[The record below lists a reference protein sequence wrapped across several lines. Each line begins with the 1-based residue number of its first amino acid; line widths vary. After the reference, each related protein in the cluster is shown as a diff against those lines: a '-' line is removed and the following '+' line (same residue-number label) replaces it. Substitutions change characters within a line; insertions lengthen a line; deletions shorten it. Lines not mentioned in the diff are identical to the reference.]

1 MTEMILSI
9 GFILQLLVNGIIAG
23 ATYAVAAI
31 GYHMVYGALKFVN
44 FAHGSVA
51 VFGAYIAWSLSVGFL
66 HLGLVPA
73 FILAVILTALLGM
86 FIERVA
92 YRPLRH
98 APKLAPMATAMAV
111 ALMLDSTTMMVIG
124 SDIKR
129 FDIPV
134 VEGIQFGPVFITP
147 VQIAILLASIFFL
160 VIIGLLLSL
169 TRLGKS
175 IRAVADNPELAE
187 VCGISSNNV
196 ISATFGIGSALA
208 AAAGIL
214 IGMDVALQPTMGFV
228 IMVKSYA
235 AVVLG
240 GLGNVYGAVI
250 GSFIIGLAE
259 NLGVMIIPPVWKDA
273 IAYGILILV
282 LFIRPSG
289 LFGKKEEIS
298 ATVLGG

>member
-1 MTEMILSI
+1 MGLSTEVL
-9 GFILQLLVNGIIAG
+9 LQLLFNGLIAG
-23 ATYAVAAI
+23 ATYAVAAV

-51 VFGAYIAWSLSVGFL
+51 VFGAYIAWSFSVGFL

-73 FILAVILTALLGM
+73 SILAVALTAGLGM

-92 YRPLRH
+92 YLPLRN
-98 APKLAPMATAMAV
+98 APKLAPMATAMAI
-111 ALMLDSTTMMVIG
+111 ALMLDATIMMVIG

-129 FDIPV
+129 FDTPV
-134 VEGIQFGPVFITP
+134 LRGMQFGAILVTP
-147 VQIAILLASIFFL
+147 VQLAILGMSIFFL
-160 VIIGLLLSL
+160 VAVWLLLSL
-169 TRLGKS
+169 TRLGKA
-175 IRAVADNPELAE
+175 IRAVADNQDLAQA
-187 VCGISSNNV
+187 CGINSDRV

-208 AAAGIL
+208 AGAGVL

-240 GLGNVYGAVI
+240 GMGNVLGAVI
-250 GSFIIGLAE
+250 GSLMIGLAE
-259 NLGVMIIPPVWKDA
+259 NLGVWVIPPVWKDA
-273 IAYGILILV
+273 IAYGILIIG
-282 LFIRPSG
+282 LFIRPTG

>member
-1 MTEMILSI
+1 MILSTD
-9 GFILQLLVNGIIAG
+9 FVLQLLVNGIIAG

-51 VFGAYIAWSLSVGFL
+51 IFGAYIAWSLSAGFF
-66 HLGLVPA
+66 HIGLVPS
-73 FILAVILTALLGM
+73 FLLAVFLTALLGM

-111 ALMLDSTTMMVIG
+111 SLMLDATTMMVIG

-134 VEGIQFGPVFITP
+134 VEGIQLGPIFITP
-147 VQIAILLASIFFL
+147 VQIAILLAAIFFL
-160 VIIGLLLSL
+160 VVISMLLNL

-187 VCGISSNNV
+187 VCGISSNTV
-196 ISATFGIGSALA
+196 ISLTFGIGSALA

-240 GLGNVYGAVI
+240 GLGNVGGAVI

-259 NLGVMIIPPVWKDA
+259 NLGVMVIPPVWKDA
-273 IAYGILILV
+273 IAYGILILS

>member
-1 MTEMILSI
+1 MHISADIL
-9 GFILQLLVNGIIAG
+9 FQLLFNGVIAG

-51 VFGAYIAWSLSVGFL
+51 VFGAYIAWSLSTGYL
-66 HLGLVPA
+66 HLGLVPS
-73 FILAVILTALLGM
+73 FFLAVCLTAGLGM

-92 YRPLRH
+92 YRPLYSG
-98 APKLAPMATAMAV
+98 PKLAPMASAMAV
-111 ALMLDSTTMMVIG
+111 ALMLDATIMMVIG

-134 VEGIQFGPVFITP
+134 VRGMQIGPISATP
-147 VQIAILLASIFFL
+147 VQFVILGTSLLFL
-160 VIIGLLLSL
+160 LLVWLLLSL

-175 IRAVADNPELAE
+175 IRAVADSPDLAE
-187 VCGISSNNV
+187 VCGISSNSV

-208 AAAGIL
+208 AGAGIL

-228 IMVKSYA
+228 LMVKSYA

-240 GLGNVYGAVI
+240 GLGNVIGAVI
-250 GSFIIGLAE
+250 GSFTIGIAE
-259 NLGVMIIPPVWKDA
+259 NLGVWVIPPIWKDV
-273 IAYGILILV
+273 IAYSILV
-282 LFIRPSG
+282 ICLFIRPTG

>member
-1 MTEMILSI
+1 MGLSTEVL
-9 GFILQLLVNGIIAG
+9 LQLLFNGLIAG
-23 ATYAVAAI
+23 ATYAVAAV

-51 VFGAYIAWSLSVGFL
+51 VFGAYIAWSFSVGFL

-73 FILAVILTALLGM
+73 SILAVALTAGLGM

-92 YRPLRH
+92 YLPLRN
-98 APKLAPMATAMAV
+98 APKLAPMATAMAI
-111 ALMLDSTTMMVIG
+111 ALMLDATIMMVIG

-129 FDIPV
+129 FDTPV
-134 VEGIQFGPVFITP
+134 LRGMQFGAILVTP
-147 VQIAILLASIFFL
+147 VQLAILGMSIFFL
-160 VIIGLLLSL
+160 VAVWLLLSL
-169 TRLGKS
+169 TRLGKA
-175 IRAVADNPELAE
+175 IRAVADNQDLAQA
-187 VCGISSNNV
+187 CGINSDRV

-208 AAAGIL
+208 AGAGVL

-240 GLGNVYGAVI
+240 GMGNVVGAVI
-250 GSFIIGLAE
+250 GSLMIGLAE
-259 NLGVMIIPPVWKDA
+259 NLGVWVIPPVWKDA
-273 IAYGILILV
+273 IAYGILIIG
-282 LFIRPSG
+282 LFIRPTG

>member
-1 MTEMILSI
+1 MGLSTEVL
-9 GFILQLLVNGIIAG
+9 LQLLFNGLIAG
-23 ATYAVAAI
+23 ATYAVAAV

-51 VFGAYIAWSLSVGFL
+51 VFGAYIAWSFSVGFL

-73 FILAVILTALLGM
+73 SILAVALTAGLGM

-92 YRPLRH
+92 YLPLRN
-98 APKLAPMATAMAV
+98 APKLAPMATAMAI
-111 ALMLDSTTMMVIG
+111 ALMLDATIMMVIG

-129 FDIPV
+129 FDTPV
-134 VEGIQFGPVFITP
+134 LRGMQFGAILVTP
-147 VQIAILLASIFFL
+147 VQLAILGMSIFFL
-160 VIIGLLLSL
+160 VAVWLLLSL
-169 TRLGKS
+169 TRLGKA
-175 IRAVADNPELAE
+175 IRAVADNQDLAQA
-187 VCGISSNNV
+187 CGINSDRV

-208 AAAGIL
+208 AGAGVL
-214 IGMDVALQPTMGFV
+214 IGMDVALHPTMGFV

-240 GLGNVYGAVI
+240 GMGNVLGAVI
-250 GSFIIGLAE
+250 GSLMIGLAE
-259 NLGVMIIPPVWKDA
+259 NLGVWVIPPVWKDA
-273 IAYGILILV
+273 IAYGILIIG
-282 LFIRPSG
+282 LFIRPTG

>member
-1 MTEMILSI
+1 MGISSEVLP
-9 GFILQLLVNGIIAG
+9 QLVFNGLIAG
-23 ATYAVAAI
+23 ATYAVAAV

-73 FILAVILTALLGM
+73 AILAVALTAGLGM
-86 FIERVA
+86 MIERVA
-92 YRPLRH
+92 YLPLRH
-98 APKLAPMATAMAV
+98 APKLAPMATAMAI
-111 ALMLDSTTMMVIG
+111 ALMLDATIMMVVG

-129 FDIPV
+129 FDTPV
-134 VEGIQFGPVFITP
+134 LRGMQFGPILVTP
-147 VQIAILLASIFFL
+147 VQLAILGMSLLFLLA
-160 VIIGLLLSL
+160 VWLLLSW
-169 TRLGKS
+169 TRIGKA
-175 IRAVADNPELAE
+175 IRAVADNPDLAQA
-187 VCGISSNNV
+187 CGIHSDQV

-208 AAAGIL
+208 AGAGVL
-214 IGMDVALQPTMGFV
+214 IGIDVALQPTMGFV

-240 GLGNVYGAVI
+240 GMGNVVGAVI
-250 GSFIIGLAE
+250 GSLLIGLAE
-259 NLGVMIIPPVWKDA
+259 NLGVWVIPPVWKDA
-273 IAYGILILV
+273 IAYGILV
-282 LFIRPSG
+282 VGLFIRPTG